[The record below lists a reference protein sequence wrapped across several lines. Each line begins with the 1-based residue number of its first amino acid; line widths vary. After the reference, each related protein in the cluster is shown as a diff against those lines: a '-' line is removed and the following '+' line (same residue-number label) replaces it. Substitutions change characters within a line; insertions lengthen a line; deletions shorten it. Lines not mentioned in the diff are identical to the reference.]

1 MVALVQVVLSSGK
14 VNKLMKL
21 VEVRGYSFTG
31 TDINLHVSSTGL
43 HALLTCHIQRFSA
56 ICEEGSYD
64 AMASHCRASLGYKVR
79 ALLVTTIHQAITT
92 NAIYSI
98 EYECK
103 EDNLLDLTI
112 GSCR

>member
-1 MVALVQVVLSSGK
+1 
-14 VNKLMKL
+14 
-21 VEVRGYSFTG
+21 
-31 TDINLHVSSTGL
+31 
-43 HALLTCHIQRFSA
+43 
-56 ICEEGSYD
+56 
-64 AMASHCRASLGYKVR
+64 MASHCRASLGYKVT
-79 ALLVTTIHQAITT
+79 ALLVTTILQAITT